1 MLDKRTIRCDLAIDM
16 AEAEG
21 LGSKIESDIVSG
33 KYGVKREV
41 ITIKN
46 QADEERMGVKRGRYV
61 TLTRRGV
68 YAESDDEKIYFQ
80 RCLAKAI
87 RETVDFLDLDSDITT
102 LVLGLGNGYM
112 TSDALG
118 KNVCEG
124 IITTRRPG
132 EPIKNDVDKIKEVC
146 AFHANVCGVTGVESS
161 EVARGLVNEI
171 KPDLVICAD
180 SLCAFRADRI
190 GRSYQITTRGIKAG
204 SGAGNTT
211 GKSAGNTT
219 GKSAGK
225 SVGKEISEETLGVP
239 VVAIGVPFVISARRL
254 IRDAS
259 GGDGGFDP
267 VSPEEDMFV
276 TYRDVDAILKE
287 CSSVISA
294 SINLALQPGLSVADV
309 LSFS

>member
-46 QADEERMGVKRGRYV
+46 QADEERTGVKRGRYV

-211 GKSAGNTT
+211 GKTAR
-219 GKSAGK
+219 K

>member
-1 MLDKRTIRCDLAIDM
+1 
-16 AEAEG
+16 
-21 LGSKIESDIVSG
+21 
-33 KYGVKREV
+33 
-41 ITIKN
+41 
-46 QADEERMGVKRGRYV
+46 
-61 TLTRRGV
+61 
-68 YAESDDEKIYFQ
+68 
-80 RCLAKAI
+80 
-87 RETVDFLDLDSDITT
+87 
-102 LVLGLGNGYM
+102 M

-132 EPIKNDVDKIKEVC
+132 EPIKSDVDKIKEVC

-204 SGAGNTT
+204 SG
-211 GKSAGNTT
+211 AGNTT

>member
-46 QADEERMGVKRGRYV
+46 QADEERTGVKRGRYV

-132 EPIKNDVDKIKEVC
+132 ESIKNDVDKIKEVC

-161 EVARGLVNEI
+161 EVARGLVKEI

-211 GKSAGNTT
+211 GKT
-219 GKSAGK
+219 AGK

>member
-41 ITIKN
+41 IAIKN
-46 QADEERMGVKRGRYV
+46 QADEERTGVKRGRYV

-124 IITTRRPG
+124 IITTRRPV

-211 GKSAGNTT
+211 GKTAGKT
-219 GKSAGK
+219 AGK

>member
-46 QADEERMGVKRGRYV
+46 QADEERTGVKRGRYV

-171 KPDLVICAD
+171 KPDLVICID

-211 GKSAGNTT
+211 GKSAG
-219 GKSAGK
+219 KSI
-225 SVGKEISEETLGVP
+225 GKEISEETLGVP

>member
-46 QADEERMGVKRGRYV
+46 QADEERTGVKRGRYV

-118 KNVCEG
+118 KNVCDG

-211 GKSAGNTT
+211 GKT
-219 GKSAGK
+219 AGK
-225 SVGKEISEETLGVP
+225 SICKEISEETLGVP

>member
-41 ITIKN
+41 MTIKN
-46 QADEERMGVKRGRYV
+46 QADEERTGVKRGRYV

-211 GKSAGNTT
+211 GKSAGKTA
-219 GKSAGK
+219 GKTAGK

>member
-1 MLDKRTIRCDLAIDM
+1 MFDKRTIGCDLAIDM

-21 LGSKIESDIVSG
+21 LGSKIESELVSG

-41 ITIKN
+41 VAIKSR
-46 QADEERMGVKRGRYV
+46 ADEEKTGLKRGRYV
-61 TLTRRGV
+61 TITRRGV
-68 YAESDDEKIYFQ
+68 YAESDEEKIYFQ

-87 RETVDFLDLDSDITT
+87 RETIEFLGLGSDITA

-118 KNVCEG
+118 KSVCDG
-124 IITTRRPG
+124 IITTRRPYD
-132 EPIKNDVDKIKEVC
+132 PIKTDVDKIKEVC
-146 AFHANVCGVTGVESS
+146 AFHANVCGVTGVESI
-161 EVARGLVNEI
+161 EVARGLVNEV
-171 KPDLVICAD
+171 KPDLVICVD

-204 SGAGNTT
+204 SGAGKT
-211 GKSAGNTT
+211 
-219 GKSAGK
+219 AGK

-239 VVAIGVPFVISARRL
+239 VVAVGVPFVISARRL

-259 GGDGGFDP
+259 GGEGGFDP

-294 SINLALQPGLSVADV
+294 SVNLALQPELSVADV

>member
-46 QADEERMGVKRGRYV
+46 QADEERTGIKRGRYV

-211 GKSAGNTT
+211 RKT
-219 GKSAGK
+219 AGK

>member
-46 QADEERMGVKRGRYV
+46 QADEERTGVKRGRYV

-102 LVLGLGNGYM
+102 LVLGLGNGYI

-211 GKSAGNTT
+211 GKTAGNTT
-219 GKSAGK
+219 GKTAGK

>member
-46 QADEERMGVKRGRYV
+46 QADEERTGVKRGRYV

-132 EPIKNDVDKIKEVC
+132 EPIKNDADKIKEVC
-146 AFHANVCGVTGVESS
+146 AFHANVCGVTGVDSS

-211 GKSAGNTT
+211 GKT
-219 GKSAGK
+219 AGK

>member
-46 QADEERMGVKRGRYV
+46 QADEERTGVKRGRYV

-211 GKSAGNTT
+211 GKSAGKT
-219 GKSAGK
+219 AGK
-225 SVGKEISEETLGVP
+225 SVGKEIHKSCFTTGFVRGGRF
-239 VVAIGVPFVISARRL
+239 VVFLKNFARNHCRK
-254 IRDAS
+254 
-259 GGDGGFDP
+259 
-267 VSPEEDMFV
+267 
-276 TYRDVDAILKE
+276 TYRTTYRKT
-287 CSSVISA
+287 
-294 SINLALQPGLSVADV
+294 
-309 LSFS
+309 

>member
-46 QADEERMGVKRGRYV
+46 QADEERTGVKRGRYV

-132 EPIKNDVDKIKEVC
+132 EPIKSDADKIKEVC

-211 GKSAGNTT
+211 GKT
-219 GKSAGK
+219 AGK

>member
-46 QADEERMGVKRGRYV
+46 QADEERTGVKRGRYV

-219 GKSAGK
+219 GKSVGK

>member
-46 QADEERMGVKRGRYV
+46 QADEERTGVKRGRYV

-87 RETVDFLDLDSDITT
+87 RETVDFLGLDSDITT

-211 GKSAGNTT
+211 GKT
-219 GKSAGK
+219 AGK

>member
-46 QADEERMGVKRGRYV
+46 QADEERTGVKRGRYV

-211 GKSAGNTT
+211 GKSAG
-219 GKSAGK
+219 K

-239 VVAIGVPFVISARRL
+239 VVAIGVPFVISAKRL

>member
-46 QADEERMGVKRGRYV
+46 QADEERTGVKRGRYV

-190 GRSYQITTRGIKAG
+190 GRSYQITTCGIKAG

-211 GKSAGNTT
+211 GKSV
-219 GKSAGK
+219 GKTAGK

>member
-46 QADEERMGVKRGRYV
+46 QADEERTGVKRGRYV

-161 EVARGLVNEI
+161 EVARGLVNEV

-211 GKSAGNTT
+211 GKTAW
-219 GKSAGK
+219 KSIC
-225 SVGKEISEETLGVP
+225 KEISEETLGVP

>member
-21 LGSKIESDIVSG
+21 LSSKIESDIVSG

-46 QADEERMGVKRGRYV
+46 QADEERTGVKRGRYV

-87 RETVDFLDLDSDITT
+87 RETVDFLNLDSDITT

-211 GKSAGNTT
+211 GKT
-219 GKSAGK
+219 AGK

>member
-46 QADEERMGVKRGRYV
+46 QADEERTGVKRGRYV

-204 SGAGNTT
+204 SGAGNTM
-211 GKSAGNTT
+211 

>member
-16 AEAEG
+16 AEAEE

-46 QADEERMGVKRGRYV
+46 QADEERTGIKRGRYV

-211 GKSAGNTT
+211 GKTAGNTT

>member
-46 QADEERMGVKRGRYV
+46 QADEERTGVKRGRYV

-124 IITTRRPG
+124 IITTRRPV

-204 SGAGNTT
+204 SGAGKTT
-211 GKSAGNTT
+211 GKT
-219 GKSAGK
+219 AGK

>member
-46 QADEERMGVKRGRYV
+46 QADEERTGVKRGRYV

-118 KNVCEG
+118 KIVCEG

-211 GKSAGNTT
+211 GKT
-219 GKSAGK
+219 AGK

>member
-46 QADEERMGVKRGRYV
+46 QADEERTGVKRGRYV

-204 SGAGNTT
+204 SGAGKT
-211 GKSAGNTT
+211 AGNTT
-219 GKSAGK
+219 GK

>member
-46 QADEERMGVKRGRYV
+46 QADEERTGVKRGRYV

-211 GKSAGNTT
+211 GKSAGNT
-219 GKSAGK
+219 AGK

>member
-46 QADEERMGVKRGRYV
+46 QADEERTGVKRGRYV

-211 GKSAGNTT
+211 GKSAG
-219 GKSAGK
+219 KSIC
-225 SVGKEISEETLGVP
+225 KEISEETLGVP

>member
-1 MLDKRTIRCDLAIDM
+1 MRSCNRY
-16 AEAEG
+16 G
-21 LGSKIESDIVSG
+21 GSRRARLENRIG
-33 KYGVKREV
+33 YRQREV
-41 ITIKN
+41 RRKKRSDNDKN
-46 QADEERMGVKRGRYV
+46 QADEERTGVKRGRYV

-211 GKSAGNTT
+211 GKSAGKT
-219 GKSAGK
+219 AGK

>member
-1 MLDKRTIRCDLAIDM
+1 MFDKRTIRCDLAIDM

-21 LGSKIESDIVSG
+21 LGSKIESELVSG
-33 KYGVKREV
+33 KYGVKREAIV
-41 ITIKN
+41 IKSQT
-46 QADEERMGVKRGRYV
+46 DEEKTGLKKGRYV
-61 TLTRRGV
+61 TITRRGV
-68 YAESDDEKIYFQ
+68 YAESEEEKVYFQ

-87 RETVDFLDLDSDITT
+87 RDTVDFLKLDSDITT

-118 KNVCEG
+118 KFVCDG

-132 EPIKNDVDKIKEVC
+132 EPIKKDTDKIKEVC
-146 AFHANVCGVTGVESS
+146 AFHANVCGVTGVESI
-161 EVARGLVNEI
+161 EVAKGLVKEV
-171 KPDLVICAD
+171 KPDLVVCVD

-204 SGAGNTT
+204 SGAGKTAT
-211 GKSAGNTT
+211 KSAC
-219 GKSAGK
+219 
-225 SVGKEISEETLGVP
+225 KEISEETLGVP
-239 VVAIGVPFVISARRL
+239 VVAVGVPFVISARRL

-259 GGDGGFDP
+259 GGEGGFDP

>member
-46 QADEERMGVKRGRYV
+46 QADEERTGVKRGRYV

-211 GKSAGNTT
+211 GKTAW
-219 GKSAGK
+219 K

>member
-1 MLDKRTIRCDLAIDM
+1 MFDKRTIRCDLAIDM

-21 LGSKIESDIVSG
+21 FGSKIESELVSG

-41 ITIKN
+41 VAIKS
-46 QADEERMGVKRGRYV
+46 QADEEKTGLKRGRYV
-61 TLTRRGV
+61 TITRRGV
-68 YAESDDEKIYFQ
+68 YAESEDEKIYFQ

-87 RETVDFLDLDSDITT
+87 RETVEFLGLGPDITT

-118 KNVCEG
+118 KSVCDG
-124 IITTRRPG
+124 IITTRRPYD
-132 EPIKNDVDKIKEVC
+132 PIKTDVDKIKEIC
-146 AFHANVCGVTGVESS
+146 AFHANVCGVTGVESI
-161 EVARGLVNEI
+161 EVAKGLANEV
-171 KPDLVICAD
+171 KPDLVICVD
-180 SLCAFRADRI
+180 SLCAFRSDRI

-204 SGAGNTT
+204 SGAGKT
-211 GKSAGNTT
+211 
-219 GKSAGK
+219 AGK
-225 SVGKEISEETLGVP
+225 SIGNEISEETLGVP

-259 GGDGGFDP
+259 GGEGGFDP

-294 SINLALQPGLSVADV
+294 SINLALQPELSVADV

>member
-46 QADEERMGVKRGRYV
+46 QADEERTGFKRGRYV

-132 EPIKNDVDKIKEVC
+132 EPIKNDVGKIKEVC

-211 GKSAGNTT
+211 GKTAGNTT

>member
-46 QADEERMGVKRGRYV
+46 QADEERTGVKRGRYV

-132 EPIKNDVDKIKEVC
+132 ESIKNDVDKIKEVC

-211 GKSAGNTT
+211 GKMAGNTT
-219 GKSAGK
+219 GKTAGK

>member
-46 QADEERMGVKRGRYV
+46 QADEERTGVKRGRYV

-87 RETVDFLDLDSDITT
+87 REIVDFLDLDSDITT

-190 GRSYQITTRGIKAG
+190 GRSYQITTRGIIAG

-211 GKSAGNTT
+211 GKSAGKT
-219 GKSAGK
+219 
-225 SVGKEISEETLGVP
+225 VGKEISEETLGVP

>member
-46 QADEERMGVKRGRYV
+46 QADEERTGVKRGRYV

-211 GKSAGNTT
+211 EK
-219 GKSAGK
+219 KAGK

>member
-1 MLDKRTIRCDLAIDM
+1 MFDKRTIRCDLAIDM

-21 LGSKIESDIVSG
+21 LGSKIESELVSG

-41 ITIKN
+41 VAIKS
-46 QADEERMGVKRGRYV
+46 QADEEKTGLKRGRYV
-61 TLTRRGV
+61 TITRRGV
-68 YAESDDEKIYFQ
+68 YAESEDEKIYFQ

-87 RETVDFLDLDSDITT
+87 RETVEFLGLGPDIIT

-118 KNVCEG
+118 KSVCDG
-124 IITTRRPG
+124 IITTRRPYD
-132 EPIKNDVDKIKEVC
+132 PIKTDVDKIKEVC
-146 AFHANVCGVTGVESS
+146 AFHANVCGVTGVESI
-161 EVARGLVNEI
+161 EVAKGLANEV
-171 KPDLVICAD
+171 KPDLVICVD

-204 SGAGNTT
+204 SGAGKT
-211 GKSAGNTT
+211 
-219 GKSAGK
+219 AGK

-239 VVAIGVPFVISARRL
+239 VVAVGVPFVISARRL

-259 GGDGGFDP
+259 GGEGGFDP

-294 SINLALQPGLSVADV
+294 SINLALQPELSVADV

>member
-46 QADEERMGVKRGRYV
+46 QADEERTGVKRGRYV

-132 EPIKNDVDKIKEVC
+132 ESIKNDVDKIKEVC

-211 GKSAGNTT
+211 GKT
-219 GKSAGK
+219 AGK
-225 SVGKEISEETLGVP
+225 SICKEISEETLGVP

>member
-46 QADEERMGVKRGRYV
+46 QADEERTGVKRGRYV

-211 GKSAGNTT
+211 GKT
-219 GKSAGK
+219 AGK
-225 SVGKEISEETLGVP
+225 SICKEISEETLGVP

>member
-46 QADEERMGVKRGRYV
+46 QADEERTGVKRGRYV

-161 EVARGLVNEI
+161 EVAQGLVNEI

-204 SGAGNTT
+204 SGAGNTM
-211 GKSAGNTT
+211 GKTAGE
-219 GKSAGK
+219 

-294 SINLALQPGLSVADV
+294 SINLALQPGLSVTDV

>member
-46 QADEERMGVKRGRYV
+46 QADEERTGVKRGRYV

-118 KNVCEG
+118 KHVCEG
-124 IITTRRPG
+124 IITTRRPV

-211 GKSAGNTT
+211 GKSAGKT
-219 GKSAGK
+219 AGK